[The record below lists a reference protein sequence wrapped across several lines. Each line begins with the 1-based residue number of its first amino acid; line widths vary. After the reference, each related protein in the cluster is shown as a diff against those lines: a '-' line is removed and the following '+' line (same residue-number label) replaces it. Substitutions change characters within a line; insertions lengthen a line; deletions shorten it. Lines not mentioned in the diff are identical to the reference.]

1 MIICLYLILVVDRMS
16 RKTSPRIIF
25 SDEESSWIRSG
36 EEISPELYFEKFRS
50 SGHLSSEEH
59 QRYSRLLD
67 KGDFCLDCM
76 RRLRSDF
83 DTWKINKAPQ
93 FWLDRRTHN
102 SAMRM
107 AAKLVEGSEPFASE
121 SIDRN
126 MSKVLQR
133 QQNIQRLDV
142 GDDVDASEGER
153 SDSGGSSTTE
163 VAGTHVS
170 NDSQGQGIQVSE
182 EDLTRAQA
190 TPFYGLIEYIFK
202 KTRGE
207 AVALPEIPQ
216 SFSSSSHREMF
227 MRVRADLDMTNELS
241 KDTLTVLSGIINT
254 ISPAA
259 QEFTLYPM
267 IKAES
272 LVPSLSSKLPKIE
285 VLLAELLT
293 ALCPD
298 LDNDSQAE
306 ATLVGLQTKVWE
318 LLAKSARDGGTKNK
332 EEKAATTLLKVMNQ
346 ICALLENRQ
355 LEPPHSEHV
364 FVSAWSNI
372 MNALFQGSLVRV
384 IPGELASAA
393 AKDSRVMVEEE
404 FGLTNKY
411 ICGRKVDLSVRV
423 YADHTWQ
430 SEIAVYEFKSS
441 NASDAVCRHQ
451 QHKSVRLNGAI
462 LLDLEQRGVNIS
474 SNYPI
479 IAEGRGLALD
489 FYTLRRYDDVLG
501 AGRSTLSRV
510 WLPSHEVQLKQFLRS
525 DSLHMLLAFA
535 EHMRKFSV
543 AVIDAFAS
551 IDHGP
556 LPSTPPQQHKRLDPY
571 ILFTPSKSN
580 KKAKVADKVEDPN

>member
-1 MIICLYLILVVDRMS
+1 MS

-190 TPFYGLIEYIFK
+190 TPFYGLIE
-202 KTRGE
+202 R
-207 AVALPEIPQ
+207 
-216 SFSSSSHREMF
+216 
-227 MRVRADLDMTNELS
+227 
-241 KDTLTVLSGIINT
+241 
-254 ISPAA
+254 
-259 QEFTLYPM
+259 
-267 IKAES
+267 
-272 LVPSLSSKLPKIE
+272 
-285 VLLAELLT
+285 
-293 ALCPD
+293 
-298 LDNDSQAE
+298 
-306 ATLVGLQTKVWE
+306 
-318 LLAKSARDGGTKNK
+318 
-332 EEKAATTLLKVMNQ
+332 EEKQ
-346 ICALLENRQ
+346 
-355 LEPPHSEHV
+355 
-364 FVSAWSNI
+364 
-372 MNALFQGSLVRV
+372 
-384 IPGELASAA
+384 
-393 AKDSRVMVEEE
+393 
-404 FGLTNKY
+404 
-411 ICGRKVDLSVRV
+411 
-423 YADHTWQ
+423 
-430 SEIAVYEFKSS
+430 
-441 NASDAVCRHQ
+441 
-451 QHKSVRLNGAI
+451 
-462 LLDLEQRGVNIS
+462 
-474 SNYPI
+474 
-479 IAEGRGLALD
+479 
-489 FYTLRRYDDVLG
+489 
-501 AGRSTLSRV
+501 
-510 WLPSHEVQLKQFLRS
+510 
-525 DSLHMLLAFA
+525 
-535 EHMRKFSV
+535 
-543 AVIDAFAS
+543 
-551 IDHGP
+551 
-556 LPSTPPQQHKRLDPY
+556 
-571 ILFTPSKSN
+571 
-580 KKAKVADKVEDPN
+580 